1 MVNIELPDGTA
12 EAILA
17 APSSGRGPGVLMFMD
32 AYGLRPQIQE
42 LAERVASWGYVVLA
56 PNVFYRDGTVAELA
70 FGDQP
75 ATPQD
80 QQARWARI
88 GPRMA
93 NLTTER
99 ALADID
105 GYVAALRGRPEVTG
119 GPLGT
124 VGFCMGGRLAV
135 RAACQQP
142 DEFAACA
149 GFHTGGLVTD
159 DADSPHLALG
169 SAKAEFVFGHADHDR
184 SMTPEN
190 VATLGDALLAAG
202 LTAINVI
209 VPDAAHGYT
218 MSDTPA
224 WNEAASEWAFEQLR
238 ELYDHTLR

>member
-1 MVNIELPDGTA
+1 MLNIELPDGIA

-17 APSSGRGPGVLMFMD
+17 APPSGRGPGVLMFMD
-32 AYGLRPQIQE
+32 AYGLRPRMQE

-56 PNVFYRDGTVAELA
+56 PSVFYRDGTVGDLA
-70 FGDQP
+70 FGDPP
-75 ATPQD
+75 ATPEE
-80 QQARWARI
+80 QQARWQRI

-105 GYVAALRGRPEVTG
+105 GYVAALRARPEVTEG
-119 GPLGT
+119 SMGT

-135 RAACQQP
+135 RAACRHP

-149 GFHTGGLVTD
+149 GFHVGGLVTP
-159 DADSPHLALG
+159 DADSPHLGLRD
-169 SAKAEFVFGHADHDR
+169 AKAEFLFGHADHDR

-190 VATLGDALLAAG
+190 VATLSEALLAAG
-202 LTAINVI
+202 LTAINVV

-224 WNEAASEWAFEQLR
+224 WNEAAYEWAFEQLR